1 MKDIQNFLFLIA
13 ILLCSAIAEAQELD
27 CNVNINSQ
35 KIQTTEKRVFE
46 TMTKDITNFLNSQQW
61 TNDVYKPEERI
72 KCNIQITLE
81 SGNVTD
87 GYFEGS
93 IQVLSVRPI
102 FNSSYE
108 TVLLN
113 FLDRDMKFEYRES
126 QPMYFNENSYLSNLT
141 SILAYYAYIIIGTDH
156 DSFSNLGGSPYFDKA
171 RNILNAALF
180 SAPGWDDKETNGKHW
195 LQENYN
201 NQLLLPYREGFYNYH
216 RLVLDTF
223 ENDQEEKREEV
234 LEFLKVI
241 KQVNLLKP
249 YALVIRSF
257 FLAKSDEMVN
267 IFSKGDRQIRE
278 EASKLLRELD
288 PLNSEKYLKI
298 TRG

>member
-1 MKDIQNFLFLIA
+1 MKIILNFLLLIC
-13 ILLCSAIAEAQELD
+13 LLVYSGLVQAQELN
-27 CNVNINSQ
+27 CNVNINSE

-46 TMTKDITNFLNSQQW
+46 TMKKDITNFLNSRQW

-87 GYFEGS
+87 GYFKGS
-93 IQVLSVRPI
+93 IQILSLRPV

-108 TVLLN
+108 TILIN
-113 FLDRDMKFEYRES
+113 YLDREMEFEYRES

-141 SILAYYAYIIIGTDH
+141 SILAYYAYIVIGADQ
-156 DSFSNLGGSPYFDKA
+156 DSFASLGGAPYFDKA

-180 SAPGWDDKETNGKHW
+180 SAPGWDDKENNGRHW

-201 NQLLLPYREGFYNYH
+201 SQLLLPFREGFYKYH
-216 RLVLDTF
+216 RLVLDNF
-223 ENDQEEKREEV
+223 EENQDEKRKDV
-234 LEFLKVI
+234 LEFLKAI

-249 YALVIRSF
+249 YALVIRNF
-257 FLAKSDEMVN
+257 FLAKSDELVN
-267 IFSKGDRQIRE
+267 IFSKGDLKVRE

-288 PLNSEKYLKI
+288 PLNSEKYMKI
-298 TRG
+298 MRG